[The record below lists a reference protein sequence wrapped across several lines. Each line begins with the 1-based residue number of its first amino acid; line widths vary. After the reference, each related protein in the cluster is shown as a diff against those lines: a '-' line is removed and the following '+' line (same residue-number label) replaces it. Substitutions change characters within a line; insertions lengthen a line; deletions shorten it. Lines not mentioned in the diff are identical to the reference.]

1 MFSNSSQS
9 VRPEIGKDISDSQDQ
24 ELLSVLEELQIS
36 GCNLP
41 LEISVL
47 TVFNLS
53 NRVLTDIEIKNLDKG
68 LDFAPI

>member
-36 GCNLP
+36 GRNLP
-41 LEISVL
+41 LEISVNISS
-47 TVFNLS
+47 TQI
-53 NRVLTDIEIKNLDKG
+53 TDYCCSDSV
-68 LDFAPI
+68 